1 MCATKWV
8 VNTQIQDCSRWM
20 SKSRN
25 RLVTNNKYKE
35 EENTYYHKP
44 QNNFNISVLPRCCWR
59 LDLDACVVAF
69 NRNQDITWF
78 TCTNLLISVFRLAEQ
93 LQGVFFSSLNAFKC
107 LFYFQNVYKHNTK
120 SQQNNIN
127 KNKKG
132 IWDLKNKIFS
142 NLAYLICPR
151 FHLSRTTG
159 FNLTKLS
166 KKHQW

>member
-1 MCATKWV
+1 
-8 VNTQIQDCSRWM
+8 M

-59 LDLDACVVAF
+59 LDLNACVVAF
-69 NRNQDITWF
+69 NRNQVKSHKISLGSLVPINYRACFFLHPWM
-78 TCTNLLISVFRLAEQ
+78 LLSA
-93 LQGVFFSSLNAFKC
+93 FFIFKM
-107 LFYFQNVYKHNTK
+107 YINTHTK
-120 SQQNNIN
+120 PQQNNIN

-142 NLAYLICPR
+142 NLAYLSCPR

-159 FNLTKLS
+159 FNSTKLGM
-166 KKHQW
+166 KHQR